1 MQRRG
6 HQSRGHRPS
15 IWKYISLTQGGQGD
29 SALQIYQCSDHAR
42 EIK

>member
-6 HQSRGHRPS
+6 QSRGHRPP
-15 IWKYISLTQGGQGD
+15 IRKYINLTRGGQGD
-29 SALQIYQCSDHAR
+29 SAQMYQCSDHAR